1 MAKRTYL
8 EFFAGG
14 GMARAGLGESWR
26 CLFANDFDQ
35 MKVETYEANWGAGD
49 IKHTDVASLTLL
61 DLPPRA
67 VDLAWASFPC
77 QDLSLAGSNRGLGR
91 ERDKVTTRSGTFW
104 PFWKLI
110 RGLAQEGRAPRAIV
124 LENVYGC
131 LTSREGRD
139 FEAIASALT
148 ELDYR
153 FGAAVIDAVHF
164 VPQSRPRVF
173 FIAFRGDQP
182 IPTSLTAEGPQ
193 ASWHPPALS
202 DAYSGITATAKR
214 NWIWWRISPP
224 LARNPTFAD
233 LIEDAPTAVKWH
245 AAAHTNY
252 ILSLMSPLNRQKVA
266 DAIASGRRMV
276 GAVYRRTRPDENGT
290 KRQRAEVRFDDVAGC
305 LRTPVGG
312 SSRQIILVVDG
323 KTVRSRLLSPR
334 EAARLMGLG
343 DDYMLP
349 ESYNHAY
356 HVCGDGVCVPVV
368 RHIAQHVLEPALVD
382 LERSELVAA
391 E

>member
-26 CLFANDFDQ
+26 CLFANDFDR

-49 IKHTDVASLTLL
+49 IKHADVATLPL
-61 DLPPRA
+61 SDLPPHA

-110 RGLAQEGRAPRAIV
+110 RALAQDGRAPRAIV

-131 LTSREGRD
+131 LTSHEGRD
-139 FEAIASALT
+139 FAAIASALT
-148 ELDYR
+148 ELGYR

-173 FIAFRGDQP
+173 FIGFRGDRP
-182 IPTSLTAEGPQ
+182 IPTSLIAEGPQ
-193 ASWHPPALS
+193 ASWHPPALIE
-202 DAYSGITATAKR
+202 AYARIPATAKR
-214 NWIWWRISPP
+214 NWIWWRIPPP
-224 LARNPTFAD
+224 LARNSTFAD
-233 LIEDAPTAVKWH
+233 LIEDTPMAVKWH
-245 AAAHTNY
+245 DAAHTNY
-252 ILSLMSPLNRQKVA
+252 ILSLMSPLHRKKVA
-266 DAIASGRRMV
+266 DAIASGGRMV
-276 GAVYRRTRPDENGT
+276 GAVYRRTRPDENGI

-305 LRTPVGG
+305 LRTPAGG
-312 SSRQIILVVDG
+312 SSRQIILVVEG

-334 EAARLMGLG
+334 EAARLMGLD
-343 DDYMLP
+343 DDYELP
-349 ESYNHAY
+349 ERYNHAY
-356 HVCGDGVCVPVV
+356 HVCGDGVCAPVV
-368 RHIAQHVLEPALVD
+368 RHIAQHILEPVLVGHV
-382 LERSELVAA
+382 RAELIAA